1 MHNKIQYAPLQFP
14 PNFSEAVK
22 DLLRG
27 LLNRNPK
34 KRLGT
39 GLDGTEDI
47 KKHPW
52 FNVLNFRKLYNRE
65 AEPPFKP
72 HIVSAIDY
80 CFTETKLD

>member
-14 PNFSEAVK
+14 ANFSEAVK

-34 KRLGT
+34 KRFGT
-39 GLDGTEDI
+39 GLDGTENI

-52 FNVLNFRKLYNRE
+52 FNTLNWRKLYNRE
-65 AEPPFKP
+65 SEPPFKP
-72 HIVSAIDY
+72 HIV
-80 CFTETKLD
+80 CN